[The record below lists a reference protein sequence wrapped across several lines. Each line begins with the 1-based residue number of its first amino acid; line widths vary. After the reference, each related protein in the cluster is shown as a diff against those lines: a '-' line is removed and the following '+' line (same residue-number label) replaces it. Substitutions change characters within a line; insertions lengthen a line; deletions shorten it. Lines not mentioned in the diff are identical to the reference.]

1 MKRIMPVFVLMLL
14 FSISATAPP
23 PMPIGLAGYITVNGE
38 PIEDNITIYIT
49 NINTSTTVT
58 ARTENGYYANALSA
72 TDGNKI
78 KVNFTYRGKNYENFT
93 TVNTSLLTHWVNFT
107 ITIEIEPT
115 PPCIDIPE
123 TFYGT
128 VGEEVVFDASNCYDL
143 DGEIVS
149 YEWVIYD
156 YPPISLS
163 GKTVSYTWD
172 KPCSLV
178 GLFKV
183 TDNDGLSNTTMF
195 NVIINENPSPPE
207 PPQDNETDEGNESN
221 EIKPPVANFTVEGN
235 LIVEET
241 IYLNSTSYDEDG
253 EIVFWEWNVSGEKY
267 YGNNITVIF
276 NESGEYTIT
285 LSVRD
290 NDGLNASISKNI
302 TIEEKPVEYHRL
314 IISSNK
320 PVNLMIIGNG
330 TLYEDNGTYFVVRLP
345 EGTYTIQWEHDGKID
360 SDVVLL
366 NEDKEYNID
375 IPDNDDNNKL
385 IPGFEF
391 MMFIIAFAVLLRRKF
406 NQL

>member
-1 MKRIMPVFVLMLL
+1 MKRIIPLFVLILL
-14 FSISATAPP
+14 FSISVTAPP
-23 PMPIGLAGYITVNGE
+23 PSPIGIAGVITVNGE
-38 PIEDNITIYIT
+38 PIEDNITVYIT

-58 ARTENGYYANALSA
+58 AKTENGYYANALSA

-178 GLFKV
+178 GLFRV
-183 TDNDGLSNTTMF
+183 T
-195 NVIINENPSPPE
+195 
-207 PPQDNETDEGNESN
+207 
-221 EIKPPVANFTVEGN
+221 
-235 LIVEET
+235 
-241 IYLNSTSYDEDG
+241 
-253 EIVFWEWNVSGEKY
+253 
-267 YGNNITVIF
+267 
-276 NESGEYTIT
+276 
-285 LSVRD
+285 D

-320 PVNLMIIGNG
+320 PVSLVIIGNG

-345 EGTYTIQWEHDGKID
+345 EGTYTIQWEYDGKID

-366 NEDKEYNID
+366 NKDKEYSID
-375 IPDNDDNNKL
+375 ISDDDNDKRL

-391 MMFIIAFAVLLRRKF
+391 VMFIIAFAVLLRRKF